1 MAVGRPPPLRL
12 ARDGFS
18 SVRLRRSP
26 HARPALLKPRPGL
39 GAQLVKAGRGRLEAE
54 QPPLVGQ
61 LVTDGKG
68 KLVKEERGELEGEQV
83 GRQLAGEQPPLVGQ
97 LVKVGRGQLAGP
109 AEGEQL
115 PLVAQLAALL
125 RLVEPVPPELARR
138 GVVRTGLPLDALARL
153 AHLSPLSTKLV
164 LSCYANLC
172 YLGLASQLG
181 AEATV
186 RDVVIAALHASK
198 YDREMVDYVLP
209 VAFHLADTIPMLR
222 SLTAVSKSINPL
234 LRSWSRSRN
243 PDHRRHASVV
253 LAHLKAHKNSER
265 ERQRDDREAALAM
278 ARAGTKQSI
287 PAVLGLEHAKRDSSL
302 QYLRNVSRR
311 VRI

>member
-1 MAVGRPPPLRL
+1 MSPLMAVGRPPPLRL

-61 LVTDGKG
+61 LVTDRKG

-97 LVKVGRGQLAGP
+97 LVK
-109 AEGEQL
+109 
-115 PLVAQLAALL
+115 
-125 RLVEPVPPELARR
+125 LARR